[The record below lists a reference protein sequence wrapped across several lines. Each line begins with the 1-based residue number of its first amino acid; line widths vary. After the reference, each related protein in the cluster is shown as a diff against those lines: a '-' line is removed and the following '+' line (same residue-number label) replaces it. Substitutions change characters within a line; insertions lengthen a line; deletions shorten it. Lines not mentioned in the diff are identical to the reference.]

1 MPKYRRRQKLPKK
14 ALQLR
19 LTLTFVGLAALG
31 MLLQAIL
38 FQMLLARTANE
49 LPTDGGMLMER
60 ANGIWLTVFG
70 ATTVCFLPI
79 VFVVGVFSTFKFAGP
94 IRRFEIY
101 LTSLL
106 NRQTT
111 QAVKLRKGDQLQ
123 DFADLLNEATAPLRE
138 QVNQEAT
145 LRQTGTKEPNPEA
158 PLPQSEQKSE
168 VSQ

>member
-38 FQMLLARTANE
+38 FQMLLAQTANE
-49 LPTDGGMLMER
+49 LPTDGGLLMER

-79 VFVVGVFSTFKFAGP
+79 VFVVGVFSTFRFAGP

-106 NRQTT
+106 NRQATE
-111 QAVKLRKGDQLQ
+111 AVRLRKGDQLE
-123 DFADLLNEATAPLRE
+123 DFAELLNEATAPLRE
-138 QVNQEAT
+138 QINQDTAH
-145 LRQTGTKEPNPEA
+145 RRAGTQQPHPDA
-158 PLPQSEQKSE
+158 ALPASEQRSE
-168 VSQ
+168 ASP